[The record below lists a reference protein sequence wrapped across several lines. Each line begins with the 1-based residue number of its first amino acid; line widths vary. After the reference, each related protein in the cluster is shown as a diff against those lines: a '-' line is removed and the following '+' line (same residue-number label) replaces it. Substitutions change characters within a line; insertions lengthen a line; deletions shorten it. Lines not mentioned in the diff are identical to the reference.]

1 MNSQKFIELNRDTW
15 TRFRGI
21 LDQIDKKG
29 AASLSRQDM
38 KDVGPLFRRITAH
51 LAYAQANYPDTDM
64 VSYLNH
70 LVARA
75 HSSLYRTETA
85 SVRSLLNFY
94 CRGFPWLIYR
104 YRKYVFTA
112 SLFLVLSVAW
122 GAWLNHS
129 GSSLAVLVLPDEI
142 REAVNQNFAEGKT
155 GSGIEDSLKPL
166 FSSAILVNNIT
177 VSFYCLVLGIT
188 WGLGTVFILVR
199 NGLLLGALAD
209 IFAGAQ
215 QGLEF
220 WSLILPHGIPELFA
234 VALNG
239 AAGLMIAGALVR
251 PGDFTRR
258 DALKLKAI
266 PAMKISMGS
275 IPILVAAAAIEGFVT
290 PLHIPPQAKLVF
302 AVFTGVLLGYYV
314 YSGSSKQRKGEDDIA
329 GPVSL

>member
-29 AASLSRQDM
+29 AASLSRSDLE
-38 KDVGPLFRRITAH
+38 DVGPLFRRVTAH
-51 LAYAQANYPDTDM
+51 LAYAQTNYPDTD
-64 VSYLNH
+64 VVNYLNQ

-94 CRGFPWLIYR
+94 SKGFPGLIYR
-104 YRKYVFTA
+104 YRKYVIAA
-112 SLFLVLSVAW
+112 SLILALSAAW
-122 GAWLNHS
+122 GALLNHT
-129 GSSLAVLVLPDEI
+129 GSSLAVLALPEEI
-142 REAVNQNFAEGKT
+142 REAVKQNFAEGNT
-155 GSGIEDSLKPL
+155 GARIEDSLKPL
-166 FSSAILVNNIT
+166 FSSAIMVNNIT

-188 WGLGTVFILVR
+188 WGVGTVFILVR

-220 WSLILPHGIPELFA
+220 WSLILPHGIAELFA
-234 VALNG
+234 IALNG
-239 AAGLMIAGALVR
+239 AAGLMIAGAVVR

-266 PAMKISMGS
+266 PAMKISLGS
-275 IPILVAAAAIEGFVT
+275 IPILMAAAAIEGFVT
-290 PLHIPPQAKLVF
+290 PVNIPPQAKLGF
-302 AVFTGVLLGYYV
+302 AALTGLLLGYYV
-314 YSGSSKQRKGEDDIA
+314 YSGSRKQRRGEDDIA